1 MSKISV
7 IMGIYNCEDTLAEA
21 IESILGQTYTDF
33 ELIMCDDGSSDGTYA
48 IAQSYAEKFG
58 NVKVIKN
65 EKNMRLAY
73 SLNHCL
79 SVSSGEY
86 IARMD
91 ADDVSCPTR
100 FEKQVEFLDSHPKID
115 LVGTSLTVKDGDE
128 LLYNRIYPYDPI
140 KNVYLTASP
149 FAHPTVMI
157 RKSVLTALGG
167 YRVSPETMRC
177 EDLDLWFR
185 FAIAGYKGVN
195 LPDPLYLYQE
205 SLNDYKKRTVKAAL
219 GIRKVYLK
227 YYKETKAPLKYRIM
241 TLKPVIAAFLPAS
254 YKARH
259 HKKAGQPLN

>member
-7 IMGIYNCEDTLAEA
+7 IMGIYNCEATLGAA
-21 IESILGQTYTDF
+21 IESILSQTYRDI
-33 ELIMCDDGSSDGTYA
+33 ELIMCDDGSTDGTYA
-48 IAQSYAEKFG
+48 LARSYAEKHSSI
-58 NVKVIKN
+58 KLLKN

-79 SVSSGEY
+79 SVAEGEY
-86 IARMD
+86 VARMD
-91 ADDVSCPTR
+91 ADDISLPDR
-100 FEKQVEFLDSHPKID
+100 LQKQVEFLEDHPEID
-115 LVGTSLTVKDGDE
+115 LLGTSLTVKNGDK
-128 LLYNRIYPYDPI
+128 LLYNRIYEYDPI

-195 LPDPLYLYQE
+195 LPDPLYLYEE
-205 SLNDYKKRTVKAAL
+205 SLADYKKRTFKAAL

-227 YYKETKAPLKYRIM
+227 YYKETNAPFKYRLM
-241 TLKPVIAAFLPAS
+241 TLKPVIASLLPAS
-254 YKARH
+254 FKARH
-259 HKKAGQPLN
+259 HRKAGQKI

>member
-7 IMGIYNCEDTLAEA
+7 IMGIYNCEATLAMA
-21 IESILGQTYTDF
+21 IESVMAQTYTDF
-33 ELIMCDDGSSDGTYA
+33 ELIMCDDGSTDGTYG
-48 IAQSYAEKFG
+48 IALSYAERFD
-58 NVKVIKN
+58 NVKVLKN

-79 SVSSGEY
+79 SVASGEF

-100 FEKQVEFLDSHPKID
+100 FEKQVRFLTDHPEID
-115 LVGTSLTVKDGDE
+115 LVGTSLAVKDGDK

-149 FAHPTVMI
+149 FAHPTVMM
-157 RKSVLTALGG
+157 RKTVLDALGG

-195 LPDPLYLYQE
+195 LPEPLYLYQE
-205 SLNDYKKRTVKAAL
+205 SLSDYKKRTVKAAI
-219 GIRKVYLK
+219 GIRRVCLK
-227 YYKETKAPLKYRIM
+227 YYKQTNAPFKYRLM
-241 TLKPVIAAFLPAS
+241 SLKPIIAAFLPAS

-259 HKKAGQPLN
+259 HERAGQPL

>member
-1 MSKISV
+1 MKFSV
-7 IMGIYNCEDTLAEA
+7 VIPLYNKEHY
-21 IESILGQTYTDF
+21 IEKTIRSVLNQTYTDY
-33 ELIMCDDGSSDGTYA
+33 ELIMCDDGSTDGTYA
-48 IAQSYAEKFG
+48 LAQSYAEKHG
-58 NVKVIKN
+58 NIKVLKN

-79 SVSSGEY
+79 SVAEGEY

-91 ADDVSCPTR
+91 ADDISCPTR
-100 FEKQVEFLDSHPKID
+100 FEKQVEFLENHPEID
-115 LVGTSLTVKDGDE
+115 LLGTSITVKDGDE
-128 LLYNRIYPYDPI
+128 LLYNRIYEYDPI
-140 KNVYLTASP
+140 KSVYLTASP
-149 FAHPTVMI
+149 FAHPTLMI
-157 RKSVLTALGG
+157 RKSVLDALGG

-205 SLNDYKKRTVKAAL
+205 SLADYKKRTVKAAL

-227 YYKETKAPLKYRIM
+227 YYKETNAPFKYKLM

-259 HKKAGQPLN
+259 HRKAGQKI

>member
-7 IMGIYNCEDTLAEA
+7 IMGIYNCEATLGAA

-33 ELIMCDDGSSDGTYA
+33 ELIMCDDDSTDGTYA
-48 IAQSYAEKFG
+48 LAQSYAEKFG
-58 NVKVIKN
+58 NVKLLKN

-73 SLNHCL
+73 SLNRCL
-79 SVSSGEY
+79 SVAEGEY

-91 ADDVSCPTR
+91 ADDLSLPDR
-100 FEKQVEFLDSHPKID
+100 FEKQVEFLDSHRDID
-115 LVGTSLTVKDGDE
+115 LVGTALTVKDGDK
-128 LLYNRIYPYDPI
+128 LLYNRVFEYDPI
-140 KNVYLTASP
+140 KSVYLTSSP
-149 FAHPTVMI
+149 FNHPTVMM
-157 RKSVLTALGG
+157 RKSVLDALGG

-205 SLNDYKKRTVKAAL
+205 SLADYKKRTVKAAL

-227 YYKETKAPLKYRIM
+227 YYRETNAPFKYKLM

-254 YKARH
+254 QKARH
-259 HKKAGQPLN
+259 HRKRGQPI

>member
-7 IMGIYNCEDTLAEA
+7 IMGIYNCEATLGAA
-21 IESILGQTYTDF
+21 IESILAQTYTDY
-33 ELIMCDDGSSDGTYA
+33 ELIMCDDGSTDGTYA
-48 IAQSYAEKFG
+48 LALAYAEKHS
-58 NVKVIKN
+58 NIKLLKN

-73 SLNHCL
+73 SLNRCL
-79 SVSSGEY
+79 SVAEGEY

-91 ADDVSCPTR
+91 ADDLSCPER
-100 FEKQVEFLDSHPKID
+100 FEKQVAFLDAHQEID
-115 LVGTSLTVKDGDE
+115 LLGTSLTIKDGDK
-128 LLYNRIYPYDPI
+128 LLYNRIYECDPI
-140 KNVYLTASP
+140 KSVFLTSSP
-149 FAHPTVMI
+149 FAHPTIMM
-157 RKSVLTALGG
+157 RKSVLDALGG

-205 SLNDYKKRTVKAAL
+205 SISDYKKRTVKAAL

-227 YYKETKAPLKYRIM
+227 YYKETNAPFKYKLM

-254 YKARH
+254 FKARH
-259 HKKAGQPLN
+259 HKKAGQPIK

>member
-7 IMGIYNCEDTLAEA
+7 IMGIYNCEATLGAA
-21 IESILGQTYTDF
+21 IDSILAQTYRDF

-48 IAQSYAEKFG
+48 LAQSYAEKHG
-58 NVKVIKN
+58 NIKVLKN

-79 SVSSGEY
+79 SVAEGEY

-91 ADDVSCPTR
+91 ADDISCPTR
-100 FEKQVEFLDSHPKID
+100 FEKQVEFLEDHPEID
-115 LVGTSLTVKDGDE
+115 LLGTSITVKDGDE
-128 LLYNRIYPYDPI
+128 LLYNRIYEYDPI
-140 KNVYLTASP
+140 KSVYLTASP

-157 RKSVLTALGG
+157 RKSVIDFLGG

-205 SLNDYKKRTVKAAL
+205 SLADYKKRTVKAAL

-227 YYKETKAPLKYRIM
+227 YYKETNAPFKYKLM
-241 TLKPVIAAFLPAS
+241 TIKPLFGEVLPA
-254 YKARH
+254 K
-259 HKKAGQPLN
+259 